1 MKLIEFGKCSILMEI
16 IFILYNYIYL
26 YLIVWYKDLY
36 NQEDHSLN
44 FSRVYKA
51 VIR

>member
-16 IFILYNYIYL
+16 MNL
-26 YLIVWYKDLY
+26 YLIVWYKDFY